1 MRTIS
6 GSRSASCRW
15 RSARGHAV
23 TAERIHIFWQ
33 KRIREGDTGP
43 GATPWWFPSQT
54 TGGAIR
60 ENRLVIPIPPGTHWR
75 DAKPLILPGM
85 DDANGTED
93 SRAEND
99 EGTERARS
107 SRRRK
112 RVVIGMKQKSIN
124 TGGLRFQSPEEQAD
138 QDARLKRAASK
149 ATRKRRRPTKTT
161 NDPKHVA
168 AARDLRDRFL
178 EAVQRD
184 PSLLLEH
191 GKYDVRR
198 ALPETAPHALRIT
211 ATPLPEV
218 A

>member
-1 MRTIS
+1 
-6 GSRSASCRW
+6 
-15 RSARGHAV
+15 
-23 TAERIHIFWQ
+23 
-33 KRIREGDTGP
+33 
-43 GATPWWFPSQT
+43 
-54 TGGAIR
+54 
-60 ENRLVIPIPPGTHWR
+60 VIPIPPGTHWR

-99 EGTERARS
+99 DAGTERARS

-138 QDARLKRAASK
+138 QEARLKRAASN
-149 ATRKRRRPTKTT
+149 ATRKRRQPTKTT

-178 EAVQRD
+178 EQVQRD
-184 PSLLLEH
+184 PSLLPDR
-191 GKYDVRR
+191 GTYDVRR

-211 ATPLPEV
+211 ATPRPEV